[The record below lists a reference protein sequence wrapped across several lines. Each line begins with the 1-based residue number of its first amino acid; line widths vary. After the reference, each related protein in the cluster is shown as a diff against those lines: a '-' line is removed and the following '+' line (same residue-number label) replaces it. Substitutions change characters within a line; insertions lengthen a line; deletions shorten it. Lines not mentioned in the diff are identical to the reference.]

1 MIIGRF
7 YFTLQTQLIMAGSA
21 LIFIKIFN
29 LKNISVI
36 LILLTGLNT
45 SAVFANNNNTAKLI
59 RVGVIPNPPIAFKDK
74 TGKWR
79 GISIDILQQVAN
91 KNNWKLQFVPGS
103 YTDQLANFESD
114 KIDIISMMA
123 YSKKRDDKY
132 IFTRNAIISN
142 WGLIYS
148 RTNSDIASLLDLDNK
163 RVGAVKNN
171 IHNKAFR
178 KLAEKLELN
187 IEIVEFEKFRNVMEA
202 TQEKKVDVGIVNRLF
217 GALNANKYNLIETNI
232 IFNPI
237 TIHYSALNPA
247 NKNIINEIDQNLK
260 KYKADKN
267 SIYFT
272 SIRHWMNQDEEPQ
285 SYRWLIWLVSGLF
298 TVVIIMLGL
307 TLLLRKQVAI
317 RTHELQS
324 EVNDRREAE
333 RRLDELAYY
342 DSLTKLPNR
351 ISLLDHLKVA
361 RGRARRNKTM
371 IAVLFID
378 IDRFKTINDS
388 LGHDAG
394 DQLIIHVAR
403 RLQTCLRDEDSISR
417 FGGDEFV
424 AILQDITDISYINQV
439 AKRMLKCLNTPIEI
453 ESTEVFSSICI
464 GIALYPN
471 DDDSGEH
478 LLKYADVAM
487 YHAKDLGGNN
497 YQFYDEEQTRR
508 VQERLS
514 LESRL
519 RRALERDEFQLYYQ
533 PIFNLKTQ
541 QPVGVEALIR
551 WHDPERGLIMP
562 DDFIP
567 LAEETGMIVAIGNW
581 VLKHACKQMGEWES
595 LKLGKLNLAI
605 NVAAQHFDDNKLYS
619 SVIKILKETGMSA
632 QQLELEITERMFFN
646 ITDDVKST
654 LEKLT
659 EKGVKIS
666 IDDFGTGYSSLNY
679 LKQLPVD
686 TLKID
691 RSFIT
696 GIPQDKDDVKISS
709 TIVTMAHGLNLN
721 VVAEGIETEEQ
732 LQFLNTLQCGQG
744 QGYYLAKPMTAQ
756 DTTKWLQS
764 KILTN

>member
-1 MIIGRF
+1 MIINRY
-7 YFTLQTQLIMAGSA
+7 YFKLLSQRKMATCA
-21 LIFIKIFN
+21 LSFIKIFN
-29 LKNISVI
+29 LRNLFV
-36 LILLTGLNT
+36 LFILLTGTNT
-45 SAVFANNNNTAKLI
+45 TLTFADNRNTAKLI
-59 RVGVIPNPPIAFKDK
+59 RVGVLPNPPIAFEDK
-74 TGKWR
+74 SGKWS

-91 KNNWKLQFVPGS
+91 KNNWKLQFVTGS
-103 YTDQLANFESD
+103 YTDQLANFEND

-123 YSKKRDDKY
+123 YSKQRDEKY
-132 IFTRNAIISN
+132 LFTRNAIISN

-148 RTNSDIASLLDLDNK
+148 RTDSDIASLLDLNNI
-163 RVGAVKNN
+163 RIAAVKNN

-187 IEIVEFEKFRNVMEA
+187 VEITEFENFRDVMEA

-217 GALNANKYNLIETNI
+217 GALNANKYDLIETNI

-247 NKNIINEIDQNLK
+247 NKNIIDEIDQQLN

-272 SIRHWMNQDEEPQ
+272 SIRRWMNQTEQPQ

-298 TVVIIMLGL
+298 TVVVIMLGL
-307 TLLLRKQVAI
+307 TLLLRRQVAI

-324 EVNDRREAE
+324 EVNERREAE

-342 DSLTKLPNR
+342 DSLTRLPNR

-361 RGRARRNKTM
+361 RGRASRTKKM
-371 IAVLFID
+371 VAVLFID
-378 IDRFKTINDS
+378 IDRFKTVNDS
-388 LGHDAG
+388 LGHNAG
-394 DQLIIHVAR
+394 DQLIIHVAN

-424 AILQDITDISYINQV
+424 AILQDINDISYITQV

-453 ESTEVFSSICI
+453 ESTEVFSSVCI

-471 DDDSGEH
+471 DDNSGEH

-497 YQFYDEEQTRR
+497 YQFYNEEQTRR

-533 PIFNLKTQ
+533 PIFNLDTQ
-541 QPVGVEALIR
+541 QPIGVEALIR

-567 LAEETGMIVAIGNW
+567 LAEETGMIVEIGNW
-581 VLKHACKQMGEWES
+581 VLKHACKQMSEWES

-605 NVAAQHFDDNKLYS
+605 NVAAQQFDHDKLYA
-619 SVIKILKETGMSA
+619 SVIDILKETGMSA
-632 QQLELEITERMFFN
+632 KQLELEITERMFFN
-646 ITDDVKST
+646 ITDDVKNT

-732 LQFLNTLQCGQG
+732 LQYLNTLQCGQG
-744 QGYYLAKPMTAQ
+744 QGYYLAKPMSAK
-756 DTTKWLQS
+756 DTTKWLQD
-764 KILTN
+764 KILTH